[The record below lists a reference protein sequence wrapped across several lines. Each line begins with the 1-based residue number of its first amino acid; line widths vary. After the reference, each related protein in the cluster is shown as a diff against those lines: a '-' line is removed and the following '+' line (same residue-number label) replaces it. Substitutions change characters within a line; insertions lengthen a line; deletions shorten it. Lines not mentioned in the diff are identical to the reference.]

1 MGIGFDR
8 ASAGEGVETCLR
20 LETGRA
26 YLEWRFHYTEQP
38 RRERLS
44 VRLKDARQE
53 TVMECLGLAAEE
65 EALQGVLLQP
75 RLWDGSREPYLYTL
89 EATLW
94 DSEGVCL
101 DQWRRQLP
109 LYSLERKGD
118 RGVFLNG
125 APCALKTVRYE
136 QPENMTDAEQRKLS
150 EEDLQK
156 LRKLGANSV
165 FVACRKGLEPFLQLC
180 ERKGILVLT
189 DASYLECGTEKD
201 GFDAIPVLRNSHS
214 GAEYA
219 LLRADGQATSE
230 FYRYRAKWSGEPFVY
245 LVPES
250 VRRQRNGNF
259 CATVYSSCQ
268 RIALYSDGALFEF
281 QRGQGEFYFR
291 EIPAKG
297 PCVALSVEGDGC
309 GEAFS
314 VHKSFTKLLS
324 SDEVCVE

>member
-1 MGIGFDR
+1 MGIEFDR
-8 ASAGEGVETCLR
+8 TAAGGGVETCLR

-26 YLEWRFHYTEQP
+26 YLEWRFHYTGEP
-38 RRERLS
+38 RRESLS
-44 VRLKDARQE
+44 IRLKDARQE

-75 RLWDGSREPYLYTL
+75 RLWDGGREPYLYML

-94 DSEGVCL
+94 DGEGVCL
-101 DQWRRQLP
+101 DRWRRQLP
-109 LYSLERKGD
+109 LYRLERKGD

-125 APCALKTVRYE
+125 APYVLKTVRYE
-136 QPENMTDAEQRKLS
+136 QPENITETEQGELW
-150 EEDLQK
+150 EEDLRK
-156 LRKLGANSV
+156 LRMLGANSV
-165 FVACRKGLEPFLQLC
+165 FVERGKNLKSFLEFC

-189 DASYLECGTEKD
+189 DVSYLSCGTEKD
-201 GFDAIPVLRNSHS
+201 IFDEIPVLRS
-214 GAEYA
+214 GHDRTEQA
-219 LLRADGQATSE
+219 LLGADGQPTSE
-230 FYRYRAKWSGEPFVY
+230 FYRYRAKWGGEPFVY

-250 VRRQRNGNF
+250 VRRQKNGTF
-259 CATVYSSCQ
+259 CATVYSNCQ

-314 VHKSFTKLLS
+314 VHKILIR
-324 SDEVCVE
+324 